1 MMTRILTKRIFLRRV
16 ALITSRSRSSCAHPS
31 ALRKEKLH
39 VCEACDDSNPSDEVV
54 PQKIRPSKPLCIDI
68 KPSKEKIREVDYIKV
83 APRVTRSEP
92 SAEEVPKDPSSST
105 SRKRLIEVT
114 DAPTEKT
121 RPTEV
126 LATRTGKDYARIY
139 PRASQP
145 ESQEEAAPDQ
155 TKKAVPQSE
164 YVTSLVISASYQLR
178 SLFWSF

>member
-1 MMTRILTKRIFLRRV
+1 MRPSKR
-16 ALITSRSRSSCAHPS
+16 TSSRG
-31 ALRKEKLH
+31 KEKLH
-39 VCEACDDSNPSDEVV
+39 VCEACDDSNPIDEVV

>member
-1 MMTRILTKRIFLRRV
+1 MRPSKR
-16 ALITSRSRSSCAHPS
+16 TSSKG
-31 ALRKEKLH
+31 KEKLH
-39 VCEACDDSNPSDEVV
+39 VCEACDDSNPIDEVV

-92 SAEEVPKDPSSST
+92 SAEEVPKDPLSST

-139 PRASQP
+139 PRA
-145 ESQEEAAPDQ
+145 
-155 TKKAVPQSE
+155 
-164 YVTSLVISASYQLR
+164 Y
-178 SLFWSF
+178 

>member
-31 ALRKEKLH
+31 ALPRGGRKSCMSARH
-39 VCEACDDSNPSDEVV
+39 VTIP
-54 PQKIRPSKPLCIDI
+54 
-68 KPSKEKIREVDYIKV
+68 
-83 APRVTRSEP
+83 TRSTRWFLRRFVQA
-92 SAEEVPKDPSSST
+92 SHYASTSSHPKRRFEKST
-105 SRKRLIEVT
+105 TSRLLLESPEASHQPKKFQIPESSRKRLIEVT

-178 SLFWSF
+178 SLFWS